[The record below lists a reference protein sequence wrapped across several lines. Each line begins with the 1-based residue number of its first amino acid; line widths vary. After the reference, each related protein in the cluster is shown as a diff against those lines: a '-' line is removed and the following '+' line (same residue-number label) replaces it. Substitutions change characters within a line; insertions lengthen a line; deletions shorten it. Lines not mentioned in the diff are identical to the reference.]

1 MVDKLKVLS
10 ESLSNS
16 SAKTEKRIMENR
28 LQKEESLIFRVT
40 KTNEVSGIEKELV
53 AEISGLEEQRDKL
66 EAELKKITGEY

>member
-40 KTNEVSGIEKELV
+40 KTNEVSGIEKL
-53 AEISGLEEQRDKL
+53 
-66 EAELKKITGEY
+66 LKSLDLRSKGINLRQN